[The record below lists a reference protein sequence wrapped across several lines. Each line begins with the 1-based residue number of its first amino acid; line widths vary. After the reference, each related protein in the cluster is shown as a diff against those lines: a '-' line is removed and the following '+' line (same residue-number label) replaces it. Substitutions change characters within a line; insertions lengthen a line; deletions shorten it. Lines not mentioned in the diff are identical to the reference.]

1 MVIMK
6 NRKYLIIPIYIFL
19 SLTVTTGCFDF
30 FGFDES
36 YDPPLIINQPP
47 VISGLNNLFLSPG
60 FGVYEID
67 FANYVSDQEGEI
79 INYQVSNSDE
89 LVIAVSLDNTVLTIS
104 EVGAG
109 SSDITVTAT
118 DGRDAHDV
126 SASFTVIIASVL
138 GAEDY
143 TGVASVLIDFNGL
156 GTGSVV
162 DNPIPN
168 FTFEGLTYEHD
179 GTDFG
184 SITLEN
190 NDHLMITHNVSETY
204 IWSEYNL
211 GGNQDFTGKK
221 LRFDYSHF
229 TAPTLSGAHWED
241 DPTAADIQLYFV
253 DETWGAS
260 GGQKQISSLN
270 LEYAENWQTVE
281 ILLSDFISLWGLPAD
296 PSTVGYIGIEV
307 WGGEQGDPI
316 SFRIDNLGIVD

>member
-1 MVIMK
+1 MIIMK

-79 INYQVSNSDE
+79 INYQVTNSDE

-143 TGVASVLIDFNGL
+143 SGVASVLIDFNGL

-162 DNPIPN
+162 DNPVPN

-179 GTDFG
+179 GTDFIYG
-184 SITLEN
+184 RNIILEV
-190 NDHLMITHNVSETY
+190 I
-204 IWSEYNL
+204 
-211 GGNQDFTGKK
+211 K
-221 LRFDYSHF
+221 
-229 TAPTLSGAHWED
+229 
-241 DPTAADIQLYFV
+241 
-253 DETWGAS
+253 
-260 GGQKQISSLN
+260 
-270 LEYAENWQTVE
+270 
-281 ILLSDFISLWGLPAD
+281 ILQ
-296 PSTVGYIGIEV
+296 VK
-307 WGGEQGDPI
+307 
-316 SFRIDNLGIVD
+316 N